1 MLIVRGIYLQ
11 NLGLP
16 QFPIIITLIARK
28 VLPNNDLSGAA
39 SISGTT
45 GNTSAQ
51 GPYLVRLFERKTGRL
66 VRETWSDEQGF
77 WQFDG
82 LAAGRTWFVVMHDHA
97 GDVRNPAFMNAAIQ
111 DMVST

>member
-1 MLIVRGIYLQ
+1 MLINGFV
-11 NLGLP
+11 
-16 QFPIIITLIARK
+16 T
-28 VLPNNDLSGAA
+28 SGSLLTGGTA
-39 SISGTT
+39 SLSGTT
-45 GNTSAQ
+45 GNTSAE
-51 GPYLVRLFERKTGRL
+51 GPYRVRLFDRQSGRL
-66 VRETWSDEQGF
+66 VREVWSDEQGF